1 MVSEVGIH
9 GVHDMT
15 IAWSYSSLQK
25 FLSCP
30 KRYFEE
36 RVAKSVK
43 QVPSEQ
49 ILWGERVHKA
59 LEVAVL
65 TKSAPEGEFKI
76 YESVVQQLLQ
86 IPGAFHAE
94 QKLAITSSFKP
105 TQWFAPDVWCRA
117 VLDAV
122 WVEKEVAKIVDY
134 KTGKRKLDSKQLKLF
149 ALMLF
154 HHHPEVDRINTA
166 FLWLKEGEPKKP
178 DIEKFKRK
186 DVPIL
191 WQDILPDVR
200 RLEYAHKT
208 QTWIP
213 KPGPLCNYCP
223 VKTCSFWRG
232 ENGEGGQR
240 SVFDGI
246 KQVIS

>member
-1 MVSEVGIH
+1 MV
-9 GVHDMT
+9 
-15 IAWSYSSLQK
+15 AWSYSSLQK

-36 RVAKSVK
+36 RVAKSVR
-43 QVPSEQ
+43 QTPSEQ

-59 LEVAVL
+59 LEVAV
-65 TKSAPEGEFKI
+65 TTATPPEGEFEI
-76 YESVVQQLLQ
+76 YASVVAQLSKQ
-86 IPGAFHAE
+86 VGVFHAE
-94 QKLAITSSFKP
+94 RKLAITSSFKP
-105 TQWFAPDVWCRA
+105 TQWFASDVWCRA
-117 VLDAV
+117 VLDAD
-122 WVEKEVAKIVDY
+122 WIDGETAKIVDY
-134 KTGKRKLDSKQLKLF
+134 KTGKRKLDSKQLRLF
-149 ALMLF
+149 ALMEF
-154 HHHPEVDRINTA
+154 HHEPQVDKVNTA
-166 FLWLKEGEPKKP
+166 FVWLKDGKV
-178 DIEKFKRK
+178 DVEKFHRK

-223 VKTCSFWRG
+223 VKSCSFWRG

-240 SVFDGI
+240 
-246 KQVIS
+246 